1 MKIFWL
7 GLFDLAFC
15 REKCH
20 RLPMP
25 SKPGLAFP
33 KYGVLMEIVNQNI
46 GHFSALF
53 KPLLISV
60 AKLQQYL

>member
-7 GLFDLAFC
+7 GLFDLAFS

-25 SKPGLAFP
+25 SKPGLASPSHSQPTP
-33 KYGVLMEIVNQNI
+33 KYGIFVEILKQKI
-46 GHFSALF
+46 GHISALF
-53 KPLLISV
+53 IKC
-60 AKLQQYL
+60 